1 MTLGLFRSDSMYSFA
16 GTDLI
21 EIEVCNEYA
30 KMIDVKRRF
39 VFTDA
44 GETSKRF
51 RAAHSQYVN
60 RENGTYHLG
69 DNMLIELNNIFSKFV
84 FDNLNKT

>member
-1 MTLGLFRSDSMYSFA
+1 MYSFA

-39 VFTDA
+39 VFTAA